1 MLFVFDSMSILVGD
15 FGFLKS
21 FHAIYNNDTNLIPTL
36 SWKNGKKTL
45 THFMPM
51 VTCLP
56 PKNIGFLIF
65 LGGLERDQWYQIG

>member
-1 MLFVFDSMSILVGD
+1 MLFVFDSMSILIGD

-45 THFMPM
+45 IHFISR

-65 LGGLERDQWYQIG
+65 LGGMGRG